1 MKFNKVEMIAIMS
14 MANAMIMADGKV
26 EDAVFY
32 MAAND

>member
-1 MKFNKVEMIAIMS
+1 MIAIMI
-14 MANAMIMADGKV
+14 MANAMIMADRKV